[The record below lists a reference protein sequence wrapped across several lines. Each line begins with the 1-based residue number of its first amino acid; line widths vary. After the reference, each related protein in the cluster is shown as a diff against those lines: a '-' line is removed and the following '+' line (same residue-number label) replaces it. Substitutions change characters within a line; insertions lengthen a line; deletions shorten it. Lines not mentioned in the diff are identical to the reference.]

1 MNTIGII
8 EPQGQHS
15 QVIDLESK
23 LLQNNIIFLAN
34 EFTNDSVST
43 IQAELFYLTS
53 KMTPEESQSNPI
65 TIYIN
70 SPGGDIY
77 CLLGLYDVIQL
88 FIKQGY
94 IIKTINIGIAASAA
108 AILLLAGSKGHRHC
122 LPNSTVMLH
131 QPSSGT
137 FGTVTDMEIDVN
149 ETKRLKTAI
158 NSIIEKHAS
167 KDLIPLLERDA
178 YFTPEEAL
186 SYGIIDSIKS

>member
-23 LLQNNIIFLAN
+23 LLQNNIIFLSD

-53 KMTPEESQSNPI
+53 KMTPEESQTNPI

-70 SPGGDIY
+70 SPGGEVY

-131 QPSSGT
+131 QPSAGT
-137 FGTVTDMEIDVN
+137 FGTVTDMEIDL
-149 ETKRLKTAI
+149 EESKRLKQTLNEI
-158 NSIIEKHAS
+158 VKKHAS
-167 KDLIPLLERDA
+167 EELLSLMERDV
-178 YFTPEEAL
+178 YLTPEEAIK
-186 SYGIIDSIKS
+186 YGIIDSIK

>member
-23 LLQNNIIFLAN
+23 LLQNNIIFLAD
-34 EFTNDSVST
+34 EFTNASVST

-53 KMTPEESQSNPI
+53 KITPEESQTNPI

-70 SPGGDIY
+70 SPGGDAY

-122 LPNSTVMLH
+122 LSHSTVMLH

-158 NSIIEKHAS
+158 NTIIEKHAS
-167 KDLIPLLERDA
+167 KDLIPLLERDL
-178 YFTPEEAL
+178 FLTPSQAL
-186 SYGIIDSIKS
+186 EYGIIDEIK

>member
-1 MNTIGII
+1 MNSIGII

-23 LLQNNIIFLAN
+23 LLQNNIIFITSV
-34 EFTNDSVST
+34 FTSETVST

-70 SPGGDIY
+70 SPGGEVY

-108 AILLLAGSKGHRHC
+108 AIILLSGSKGFRHC

-137 FGTVTDMEIDVN
+137 IGTVTDMEIDL
-149 ETKRLKTAI
+149 EESKRLKQAMNEI
-158 NSIIEKHAS
+158 VKKHAS
-167 KDLIPLLERDA
+167 EELIPLMERDA
-178 YFTPEEAL
+178 YITPEEAVE
-186 SYGIIDSIKS
+186 YGIIDSIK

>member
-23 LLQNNIIFLAN
+23 LLQNNIIFLAD
-34 EFTNDSVST
+34 EFTNASVST

-53 KMTPEESQSNPI
+53 KMTPEESQANPI

-70 SPGGDIY
+70 SPGGDAY

-94 IIKTINIGIAASAA
+94 TIKTINIGIAASAA

-122 LPNSTVMLH
+122 LPHSTVMLH

-158 NSIIEKHAS
+158 NAIIEKHAS

>member
-1 MNTIGII
+1 MNSIGII

-23 LLQNNIIFLAN
+23 LLQNNIIFITDV
-34 EFTNDSVST
+34 FTSETVST

-53 KMTPEESQSNPI
+53 KMTPEESQFNPI

-70 SPGGDIY
+70 SPGGEVY

-108 AILLLAGSKGHRHC
+108 AIILLSGSKGFRHC

-137 FGTVTDMEIDVN
+137 IGTVTDMEIDL
-149 ETKRLKTAI
+149 EESKRLKQAMNEI
-158 NSIIEKHAS
+158 VKKHAS
-167 KDLIPLLERDA
+167 EELIPLMERDA
-178 YFTPEEAL
+178 YLSPEDAIK
-186 SYGIIDSIKS
+186 YGIIDSIK

>member
-1 MNTIGII
+1 MNSIGII

-23 LLQNNIIFLAN
+23 LLQNNIIFITDV
-34 EFTNDSVST
+34 FTSETVST

-53 KMTPEESQSNPI
+53 KITPEESQFNPI

-70 SPGGDIY
+70 SPGGEVY

-108 AILLLAGSKGHRHC
+108 AIILLSGSKGFRHC

-137 FGTVTDMEIDVN
+137 IGTVTDMEIDL
-149 ETKRLKTAI
+149 EESKRLKQAL
-158 NSIIEKHAS
+158 NEIIKKHAS
-167 KDLIPLLERDA
+167 EELLPLMERDA
-178 YFTPEEAL
+178 YLTPEDAIK
-186 SYGIIDSIKS
+186 YGIIDSIK

>member
-1 MNTIGII
+1 MNNIGII

-23 LLQNNIIFLAN
+23 LLQSNIIFLAD
-34 EFTNDSVST
+34 EFTNESVST

-53 KMTPEESQSNPI
+53 KMTPEESKENPI
-65 TIYIN
+65 TLYIN
-70 SPGGDIY
+70 SPGGDVY
-77 CLLGLYDVIQL
+77 CLLGLYDVMQL

-94 IIKTINIGIAASAA
+94 VIKTINIGIAASAA
-108 AILLLAGSKGHRHC
+108 AVLLLSGSKGHRHC

-149 ETKRLKTAI
+149 ETKRLKSTI
-158 NSIIEKHAS
+158 NEIIKKHAS
-167 KDLIPLLERDA
+167 EDLIPLLERDSF
-178 YFTPEEAL
+178 FTPEEAMT
-186 SYGIIDSIKS
+186 YGIIDSIKE

>member
-1 MNTIGII
+1 MNSIGII

-23 LLQNNIIFLAN
+23 LLQNNIIFITDI
-34 EFTNDSVST
+34 FTSNTVST

-53 KMTPEESQSNPI
+53 KMTPEESQFNPI

-70 SPGGDIY
+70 SPGGEVY

-108 AILLLAGSKGHRHC
+108 AIILLSGSKGFRHC

-137 FGTVTDMEIDVN
+137 IGTVTDMEIDL
-149 ETKRLKTAI
+149 EESKRLKQALNEI
-158 NSIIEKHAS
+158 VKKHAS
-167 KDLIPLLERDA
+167 EELLPLMERDA
-178 YFTPEEAL
+178 YLSPEDAIK
-186 SYGIIDSIKS
+186 YGIIDSIK

>member
-53 KMTPEESQSNPI
+53 KMTPEESQSSPI

-70 SPGGDIY
+70 SPGGDAY

-122 LPNSTVMLH
+122 LPHSTVMLH

-158 NSIIEKHAS
+158 NAIIEKHAS
-167 KDLIPLLERDA
+167 KDLIPLLERDL
-178 YFTPEEAL
+178 FLTPSQAL
-186 SYGIIDSIKS
+186 EYGIIDEIK

>member
-23 LLQNNIIFLAN
+23 LLQNNIIFLAD
-34 EFTNDSVST
+34 EFTNASVST

-53 KMTPEESQSNPI
+53 KITPEESQTSPI

-70 SPGGDIY
+70 SPGGDAY
-77 CLLGLYDVIQL
+77 CLLGLYDVVQL

-122 LPNSTVMLH
+122 LPHSTIMLH

-149 ETKRLKTAI
+149 ETKRLKTTI
-158 NSIIEKHAS
+158 NAIIEKHAS

>member
-1 MNTIGII
+1 MNSIGII

-23 LLQNNIIFLAN
+23 LLQNNIIFITDV
-34 EFTNDSVST
+34 FTSETVST

-53 KMTPEESQSNPI
+53 KLTPEESQSNPI

-70 SPGGDIY
+70 SPGGEVY

-108 AILLLAGSKGHRHC
+108 AIILLSGSKGFRHC

-137 FGTVTDMEIDVN
+137 IGTVTDMEIDL
-149 ETKRLKTAI
+149 EESKRLKQALNEI
-158 NSIIEKHAS
+158 VKKHAS
-167 KDLIPLLERDA
+167 EELLPLMERDA
-178 YFTPEEAL
+178 YLSPEDAIK
-186 SYGIIDSIKS
+186 YGIIDSIK

>member
-1 MNTIGII
+1 MNSIGII

-23 LLQNNIIFLAN
+23 LLQNNIIFITDV
-34 EFTNDSVST
+34 FTSETVST

-53 KMTPEESQSNPI
+53 KMTPEESQFNPI

-70 SPGGDIY
+70 SPGGEVY

-108 AILLLAGSKGHRHC
+108 AIILLSGSKGFRHC

-137 FGTVTDMEIDVN
+137 IGTVTDMDIDL
-149 ETKRLKTAI
+149 EESKRLKQALNEI
-158 NSIIEKHAS
+158 VKKHAS
-167 KDLIPLLERDA
+167 EELLPLMERDA
-178 YFTPEEAL
+178 YLTPEEAIK
-186 SYGIIDSIKS
+186 YGIIDSIK

>member
-23 LLQNNIIFLAN
+23 LLQNNIIFLSD

-53 KMTPEESQSNPI
+53 KMTPEESQFNPI

-70 SPGGDIY
+70 SPGGEVY

-108 AILLLAGSKGHRHC
+108 AIILLSGSKGFRHC

-137 FGTVTDMEIDVN
+137 IGTVTDMEIDL
-149 ETKRLKTAI
+149 EESKRLKQAL
-158 NSIIEKHAS
+158 NEIIKKHAS
-167 KDLIPLLERDA
+167 EELIPLMERDA
-178 YFTPEEAL
+178 YLTPEEAIK
-186 SYGIIDSIKS
+186 YGIIDSIK

>member
-23 LLQNNIIFLAN
+23 LLQNNIIFLAD

-70 SPGGDIY
+70 SPGGDVY
-77 CLLGLYDVIQL
+77 CLLGLYDVMQL

-122 LPNSTVMLH
+122 LANSTIMLH

-137 FGTVTDMEIDVN
+137 FGTVTDMEIDIK
-149 ETKRLKTAI
+149 ETKRLKVAI
-158 NSIIEKHAS
+158 NTIIEKHAS
-167 KDLIPLLERDA
+167 KELIPLLERDT

-186 SYGIIDSIKS
+186 TYGIIDSIKS